1 MRDPRTLY
9 LAYGSNLQHQQM
21 RQVCPGAQVVGIA
34 RLRHW
39 RWQINTKGFANIVEA
54 PAAPYGA
61 STARWL
67 GPLGGDLREDK
78 DRVYGVVYRIER
90 GDEAALEQEMGE
102 HGRGY
107 SKDLQSVEFW
117 GRWQDN
123 DGTWKPAD
131 LRNGRTQKVR
141 VVVYADRKETVDG
154 KPDPQYLQQLNAG
167 IRDAIA
173 EGVPKGYFE
182 EYLRPFLAMEEEEK
196 ALSLAIQDAM
206 KKGVDVRRLIEK
218 AEQDLR
224 SVDGHGQNAQA
235 R

>member
-9 LAYGSNLQHQQM
+9 LAYGSNLQYQLM
-21 RQVCPGAQVVGIA
+21 KQVCPGAQVVGIA

-39 RWQINTKGFANIVEA
+39 HWQINAKGFANIVEA
-54 PAAPYGA
+54 PAAPYSPG
-61 STARWL
+61 TARWL

-78 DRVYGVVYRIER
+78 DRVYGVVYRLER
-90 GDEAALEQEMGE
+90 DDEAALEKEMGAE
-102 HGRGY
+102 GRGY
-107 SKDLQSVEFW
+107 NKELQTAEFW
-117 GRWQDN
+117 GRWQDD

-131 LRNGRTQKVR
+131 LRNGRIQRVR
-141 VVVYADRKETVDG
+141 VVVYADRKETTNG
-154 KPDPQYLQQLNAG
+154 KPNPQYLQKLNAG

-182 EYLRPFLAMEEEEK
+182 EYVRPFLAMEEEEK

-206 KKGVDVRRLIEK
+206 KKGVDVRRLVEK
-218 AEQDLR
+218 AEQEMAA
-224 SVDGHGQNAQA
+224 VNGNGQQAQA